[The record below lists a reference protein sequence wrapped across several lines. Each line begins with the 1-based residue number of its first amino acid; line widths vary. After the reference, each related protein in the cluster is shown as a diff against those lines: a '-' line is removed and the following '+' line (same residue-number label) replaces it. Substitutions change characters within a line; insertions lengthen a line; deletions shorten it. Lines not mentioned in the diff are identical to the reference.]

1 MGSLVVNLDNK
12 LVSLVSRV
20 VSQDNKL
27 ANLFH
32 REVPLAANLYA
43 QEFNLGNPS
52 SRVCQG
58 NLSVSPDKFPA
69 SLFNLEIQV
78 SSSKCSKVSSKYSKV
93 NSQDSKGNSKCN
105 KASSKFSKVNS

>member
-52 SRVCQG
+52 SRICQG

-78 SSSKCSKVSSKYSKV
+78 SSKCSKVSSKYSKV

-105 KASSKFSKVNS
+105 KASSKCSKVNS

>member
-1 MGSLVVNLDNK
+1 MDNK
-12 LVSLVSRV
+12 LVSRV

-27 ANLFH
+27 VNLVH

-43 QEFNLGNPS
+43 QEFNLGNLS

-78 SSSKCSKVSSKYSKV
+78 SSSKRSKVSS
-93 NSQDSKGNSKCN
+93 
-105 KASSKFSKVNS
+105 